1 MNAHI
6 VSVESL
12 SQAGRRVVRRAPLAV
27 RTLEL
32 LAVLALY
39 IGGMVFIGQMTGK
52 GHLLVVMY
60 AIFGMPMVLSVGLR
74 WLRTVERRLGLDSH
88 NLPRIG

>member
-6 VSVESL
+6 VSVGSL
-12 SQAGRRVVRRAPLAV
+12 NQAGRRVVRRAPLVV

-39 IGGMVFIGQMTGK
+39 ISGIVFIDQMTGR
-52 GHLLVVMY
+52 GHLLAVMY
-60 AIFGMPMVLSVGLR
+60 GIFGMPVVLSVGLR

>member
-60 AIFGMPMVLSVGLR
+60 AIFGMPVVLSVGLR
-74 WLRTVERRLGLDSH
+74 WLWTVERRLGLNGH